1 VLFGGETGRELR
13 SVTHPSSM
21 DVIVASA
28 DGKTLSRRGGDQR
41 VRLRNAETLQ
51 ILGEFRA
58 HDGGIISAAWSPHSR
73 TIATGAMDKSVR
85 VWNVDSG
92 MLLAEFR
99 LAMIPKDLDFSP
111 SAKRLEC
118 ATVAE
123 ALVWDLHGA
132 TRGQSP

>member
-1 VLFGGETGRELR
+1 MTAGLF
-13 SVTHPSSM
+13 
-21 DVIVASA
+21 
-28 DGKTLSRRGGDQR
+28 
-41 VRLRNAETLQ
+41 VRLGA
-51 ILGEFRA
+51 
-58 HDGGIISAAWSPHSR
+58 PHSQ
-73 TIATGAMDKSVR
+73 TIATGPMDKSVR
-85 VWNVDSG
+85 VWNVESG

-99 LAMIPKDLDFSP
+99 LAMIPKDLDFSL